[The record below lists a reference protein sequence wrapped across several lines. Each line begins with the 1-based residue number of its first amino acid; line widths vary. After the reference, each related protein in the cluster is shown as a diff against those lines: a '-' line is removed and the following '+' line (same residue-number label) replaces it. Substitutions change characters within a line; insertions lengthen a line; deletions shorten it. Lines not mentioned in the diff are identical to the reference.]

1 MEGKE
6 TDLLQAC
13 FHMSILGPPVSP
25 SLALL
30 PAWQPLPRLQTFI
43 SSALSSAPSLGP
55 ALWLLALPPFS
66 IFLLKDLKTLNL
78 EFQGP
83 FFVKSNCPWPL
94 CSFYPAC
101 LSLLKIPSF
110 LYLWVM
116 MLCCC
121 CCSLPAYPQGRCL
134 SWPPLFTLSPL
145 PTVPFSVLICPC
157 FSCQQVH
164 CTHSRQPV
172 ASIVV
177 LELDCKLLLQAL
189 SSSWHP
195 GAVPFH
201 P

>member
-1 MEGKE
+1 
-6 TDLLQAC
+6 
-13 FHMSILGPPVSP
+13 MSMLGPPESP

-30 PAWQPLPRLQTFI
+30 SAWQPLTRLQTFTF
-43 SSALSSAPSLGP
+43 STLSSAPSLGP

-66 IFLLKDLKTLNL
+66 IFLLKDLKTLNI

-83 FFVKSNCPWPL
+83 FLVKSNCSLPL

-101 LSLLKIPSF
+101 LSLLEIPSF

-116 MLCCC
+116 MLFCYCCC
-121 CCSLPAYPQGRCL
+121 TLPAYPQGRCL

-145 PTVPFSVLICPC
+145 PRVPFLILICLSC

-164 CTHSRQPV
+164 CIHSQQPI
-172 ASIVV
+172 ASIVA
-177 LELDCKLLLQAL
+177 LELQIANCLQAL